1 MKNSLKIFLLLLTYV
16 LIAVCTFGVVTWMYQ
31 VPVPQIEKLDYQLY
45 IGIAAG
51 VVGLILGFIAA
62 FANTKKKKAEKTAPA
77 EEVTKAA
84 EPEETV
90 TETPVETEPADE
102 QINEMP
108 VEETAEVTEEAVAEE
123 VPAEDIPSEEEAVEE
138 PAFEEAPAEYEEPA
152 VEEAYA
158 EPQEEPQPEEPAFE
172 ETGEEYQ
179 EPAFEEIK
187 EAEIEAPEET
197 FEEVTEAPAEETR
210 AFIPVIEEPAE
221 SVSAEVPPVVIV
233 SPLGPRNTRK
243 VETIEEQVDDEELE
257 EAIRDTEEPTL
268 FDMIDEVDETVERL
282 EQSEE
287 QAEELPE
294 EPQQREVSDE
304 YEAMP
309 MLEKQD
315 LSDTQES
322 FIHDSRV
329 SYMNEEGKPQ
339 FVITQ
344 NIEKVVDIPEE
355 EKKPNF
361 EGYDVRAEKMA
372 RVSSFIN
379 KVLTAILI
387 AALLFGIYWL
397 YTKYFS

>member
-51 VVGLILGFIAA
+51 VLGLILGFIAA

-77 EEVTKAA
+77 EEVTKAT
-84 EPEETV
+84 EPEEPAD
-90 TETPVETEPADE
+90 ETPVES
-102 QINEMP
+102 
-108 VEETAEVTEEAVAEE
+108 ETATEVIAEP
-123 VPAEDIPSEEEAVEE
+123 V
-138 PAFEEAPAEYEEPA
+138 FEEAS
-152 VEEAYA
+152 
-158 EPQEEPQPEEPAFE
+158 
-172 ETGEEYQ
+172 
-179 EPAFEEIK
+179 
-187 EAEIEAPEET
+187 
-197 FEEVTEAPAEETR
+197 EAPAEE
-210 AFIPVIEEPAE
+210 PVERFEESVEEISSDEELPAVEEEPE
-221 SVSAEVPPVVIV
+221 VIAEVEDDYQLTEPEDAPRNDFDEDRTEELVLEEQPEEKGMIEPNDITQVITPIVEEPVEVINADAPPVVIV
-233 SPLGPRNTRK
+233 SPLGPRGTRK
-243 VETIEEQVDDEELE
+243 IETIEEQVDDEELE
-257 EAIRDTEEPTL
+257 EAIRETEEPTL
-268 FDMIDEVDETVERL
+268 FDMIDEAEETVVKF
-282 EQSEE
+282 EQPEE
-287 QAEELPE
+287 QPE
-294 EPQQREVSDE
+294 EIQQREVSSE

-309 MLEKQD
+309 MPEQQD

-344 NIEKVVDIPEE
+344 NIEKINDIPEE

-372 RVSSFIN
+372 RVSNFIN

>member
-51 VVGLILGFIAA
+51 VLGLILGFIAA
-62 FANTKKKKAEKTAPA
+62 FVNTKKKSGERVVPVQQEAE
-77 EEVTKAA
+77 VA
-84 EPEETV
+84 EPETEES
-90 TETPVETEPADE
+90 ETPAVSEPEVEESAETANEEPAE
-102 QINEMP
+102 SIEEP
-108 VEETAEVTEEAVAEE
+108 VEEA
-123 VPAEDIPSEEEAVEE
+123 
-138 PAFEEAPAEYEEPA
+138 
-152 VEEAYA
+152 
-158 EPQEEPQPEEPAFE
+158 
-172 ETGEEYQ
+172 Q
-179 EPAFEEIK
+179 EPVE
-187 EAEIEAPEET
+187 
-197 FEEVTEAPAEETR
+197 
-210 AFIPVIEEPAE
+210 IPVIEEEPAVMPAVE
-221 SVSAEVPPVVIV
+221 DDYQLTEPEGTSNEEYEETNSDELFIGDQSEERGMVEPNDITQVITPIVEEPQEVLNSETPPVVIV

-243 VETIEEQVDDEELE
+243 IETIEEQVDDEELE
-257 EAIRDTEEPTL
+257 EAIRETEEPTL
-268 FDMIDEVDETVERL
+268 FDMIDEVEETVEKV
-282 EQSEE
+282 EQ
-287 QAEELPE
+287 PE
-294 EPQQREVSDE
+294 AVQEPEVSSE

-309 MLEKQD
+309 MPEPQD

-344 NIEKVVDIPEE
+344 NIEKIDDIPEE

-361 EGYDVRAEKMA
+361 QGYDVQAEKMA

>member
-1 MKNSLKIFLLLLTYV
+1 
-16 LIAVCTFGVVTWMYQ
+16 MYQ

-77 EEVTKAA
+77 EEVTRAA

-90 TETPVETEPADE
+90 TETPAETEPTAE
-102 QINEMP
+102 QVNEMP
-108 VEETAEVTEEAVAEE
+108 VEETAEVTEEAVAEV
-123 VPAEDIPSEEEAVEE
+123 VPAEDIPAEEEAVEE
-138 PAFEEAPAEYEEPA
+138 PASEEAPAEYEEPA
-152 VEEAYA
+152 VEEVYA
-158 EPQEEPQPEEPAFE
+158 EPQEEPQTEEPVFE
-172 ETGEEYQ
+172 EAGEEYQ

-210 AFIPVIEEPAE
+210 AFVPVIEEPAE

-243 VETIEEQVDDEELE
+243 IETIEEQVDDEELE

-268 FDMIDEVDETVERL
+268 FDMIDETEETVERL
-282 EQSEE
+282 EQPEE
-287 QAEELPE
+287 QA
-294 EPQQREVSDE
+294 
-304 YEAMP
+304 AMP